1 MSALNRN
8 GSGAKG
14 YSGSAAST
22 GGSSSWLQ
30 RVPALAALGQRWQQL
45 APRERQIASV
55 GALFVSLTLI
65 WLVGIAPAWKILG
78 RAPADMN
85 RAEADLQSM
94 QKLAD
99 EARELRSAS
108 PVLPEQAQ
116 TALRAATARLGDKA
130 RLSVQGDR
138 AVLTLNGIGPAA
150 LRDWLAEARSGARA
164 RPVEASLSRAPQGLT
179 GTVVVALGGGS

>member
-1 MSALNRN
+1 MSTLNRRAN
-8 GSGAKG
+8 HPPGGW
-14 YSGSAAST
+14 AS
-22 GGSSSWLQ
+22 
-30 RVPALAALGQRWQQL
+30 RIPALAALNQRWQQL
-45 APRERQIASV
+45 AARERQIAGV
-55 GALFVSLTLI
+55 GALLVSLALL
-65 WLVGIAPAWKILG
+65 WFVGVAPAWKILS

-85 RAEADLQSM
+85 RAEAELQSM

-99 EARELRSAS
+99 EARALRSAT
-108 PVLPEQAQ
+108 PVPAEQAQ